1 MSRLIFAVMML
12 ITTPSA
18 WGSEAVVQPL
28 LQQYRS
34 EGASNFS
41 AAHGRQIWTTTHV
54 DRRSGKE
61 ISCASCH
68 TSDLTRQ
75 GRHIRTG
82 KLIEA
87 MAPSRNP
94 ERLSDPDKI
103 EKWFRRNCRS
113 VLGRVCTSQEKGDLL
128 MFIQSQ

>member
-12 ITTPSA
+12 ITIPSA
-18 WGSEAVVQPL
+18 WGGEAVVQPL

-34 EGASNFS
+34 EGASNFN
-41 AAHGRQIWTTTHV
+41 AAHGRQIWTTRHV
-54 DRRSGKE
+54 DRRSGKG

-75 GRHIRTG
+75 GHHIRTG

-94 ERLSDPDKI
+94 ERLSDSDKI
-103 EKWFRRNCRS
+103 EKWFRRNCRG